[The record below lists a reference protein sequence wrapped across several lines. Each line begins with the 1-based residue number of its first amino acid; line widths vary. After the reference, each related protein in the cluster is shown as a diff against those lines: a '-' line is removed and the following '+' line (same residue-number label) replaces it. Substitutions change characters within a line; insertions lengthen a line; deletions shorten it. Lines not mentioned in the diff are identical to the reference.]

1 MSNILAIC
9 VGKLHVMSNILA
21 VMNFSTQ
28 KATPE
33 YVNEIAL
40 RMKQLRK
47 QYKLCQLELAERL
60 GVSLGSLKRFENT
73 GKIALE
79 SLVKLAQ
86 ILDAT
91 DAFDQLFATP
101 KDMSHIESLFSN
113 KTREC

>member
-1 MSNILAIC
+1 
-9 VGKLHVMSNILA
+9 
-21 VMNFSTQ
+21 MNFSIQ
-28 KATPE
+28 KTTPE
-33 YVNEIAL
+33 YLSEIAL
-40 RMKQLRK
+40 RMKHVRK
-47 QYKLCQLELAERL
+47 QHKLSQLELAERS

-91 DAFDQLFATP
+91 DAFDQLFAMP

-113 KTREC
+113 KTRE